1 MTHPFPYRGSG
12 APSQRSQLPLQLRPA
27 LTRVPDE
34 IGGPLLKSMG
44 PLRGLNKPDD
54 KQALKH
60 ALMDEL
66 NQWMQA
72 KDLKQ
77 YEAAQILGIAPSRVS
92 DAINKKAIKFSV
104 DALIDLLAKVGK
116 QVRITVL

>member
-1 MTHPFPYRGSG
+1 MNHPFPFRGAG

-27 LTRVPDE
+27 LSSMPDE
-34 IGGPLLKSMG
+34 IGGTLRKSVG
-44 PLRGLNKPDD
+44 SLRVLGKPDD

-66 NQWMQA
+66 IQWMQE
-72 KDLKQ
+72 KGLKQ

-92 DAINKKAIKFSV
+92 DAINRKAIKFSV

-116 QVRITVL
+116 QVKLTVL